1 MITKTNPISSKI
13 MLKKSTTNVKF
24 WYELLSINA
33 AGINKTAANMQ
44 KSPLF
49 INLSIKQFPWQNYH
63 YSF

>member
-1 MITKTNPISSKI
+1 